1 MNEQVDVTIISGKQ
15 KKDPSKTWEAVSVK
29 VGDWS
34 TIIFPKSKF
43 EMDYIKSVLEGEK

>member
-1 MNEQVDVTIISGKQ
+1 MKEQVEVTVISGNQ
-15 KKDPSKTWEAVSVK
+15 KKDPSKTWEALSVK

-43 EMDYIKSVLEGEK
+43 EMDYIKSILEAK